1 MAASLTAQAVLSSI
15 QKWKAAD
22 EPKLIT
28 ELPRNS
34 QMKKEL
40 NAAYKVYKK
49 EFNDDKKRIKSIV
62 ENIFKSDDLK
72 LNQKWNYQTG
82 GYDGAGGSWNG
93 TWPKTGKLG
102 PRFIEFKGKFEDVK
116 KIVESY
122 EGDKSNDYTVDILSK
137 SNKRGESGLASV
149 EIRVKGDLDINELGE
164 EVPTKEYPIRFTSV
178 GKGIFVGDPS
188 SATEQGVSSTILT
201 DVQEMGSAWIFKNAY
216 ARNQAF
222 DSVNSIKTNQKVY
235 DELDNIWK
243 TVSGN
248 PNFTI
253 KGKDG
258 DKWLLSFVGQ
268 NRKLLQKIQHGNWSV
283 FTMGTPNFQYKNG
296 LSDWYYKQNKF
307 EKNFMDWIGEKVKIF
322 DISNQNNW
330 NPADVWLIEDEEK
343 VRKEIEFALKNPV
356 KSGDLKE
363 GAIKANLAQMNAI
376 FRDLFTNR
384 KIVGISL
391 KKVESAMATWKVVN
405 VSQKF
410 FKNMELTEFP
420 VKRIEC
426 KLGLKSPHL
435 ETQDTNII
443 LGSSKASEKFVIQIK
458 GNSTSSFDNL
468 KYEPKDL
475 KNPGARMGKATAGYV
490 DELTTSQVPG
500 AGNWKRDHQKFPR
513 GNVGDTS
520 HGTPLFDQAA
530 QDEYKKII
538 SEIYTRGVA
547 HGITMNMGDVPS
559 VITPKGQQQ
568 AIDNLISEFNAK
580 PHIANNKLMQMKWL
594 WYVLGIKNTKDLTQ
608 FFTDMIFLAEKAG
621 SQYGPYGKLY

>member
-1 MAASLTAQAVLSSI
+1 MASSLTARAVLTSI
-15 QKWKAAD
+15 QSWKAVD
-22 EPKLIT
+22 EPKI
-28 ELPRNS
+28 PS
-34 QMKKEL
+34 AMSKSSKKEL
-40 NAAYKVYKK
+40 KDAYNLYKK
-49 EFNDDKKRIKSIV
+49 EFNADKKRIKNIV
-62 ENIFKSDDLK
+62 KDIFESGDLK
-72 LNQKWNYQTG
+72 LNQKWNYWPSPTG
-82 GYDGAGGSWNG
+82 GGGWN
-93 TWPKTGKLG
+93 TIWPNTRGKDPVYIQLLG
-102 PRFIEFKGKFEDVK
+102 EFDDVK

-122 EGDKSNDYTVDILSK
+122 EGDRSNDYSVDILSK
-137 SNKRGESGLASV
+137 DIPRGKKGKAII
-149 EIRVKGDLDINELGE
+149 EIRVKGDLNINELGDK
-164 EVPTKEYPIRFTSV
+164 VPTKEYPIRFTSV
-178 GKGIFVGDPS
+178 GEGTFVGDPS
-188 SATEQGVSSTILT
+188 SATEQNVSSTILT

-216 ARNQAF
+216 ARTKAF
-222 DSVNSIKTNQKVY
+222 DSVNSIKNDKIVY

-248 PNFTI
+248 SNFTI

-268 NRKLLQKIQHGNWSV
+268 NRKLLQKIKGKWSV
-283 FTMGTPNFQYKNG
+283 LTMGTPNFQYKNG
-296 LSDWYYKQNKF
+296 LSDWYYVQNKF
-307 EKNFMDWIGEKVKIF
+307 GKNFMDWIGEKVKIF

-363 GAIKANLAQMNAI
+363 GAVKANLAQMNAI
-376 FRDLFTNR
+376 FRRLFTER

-391 KKVESAMATWKVVN
+391 KKVESKMATWKVVN

-420 VKRIEC
+420 VYKIEC
-426 KLGLKSPHL
+426 KLGLKSPRDPHL

-443 LGSSKASEKFVIQIK
+443 LRTSKVPEKFVIQIK

-500 AGNWKRDHQKFPR
+500 AESWKRDHQKFPR

-520 HGTPLFDQAA
+520 NGTPLFDQAA

-538 SEIYTRGVA
+538 SEIYTRGRA
-547 HGITMNMGDVPS
+547 HGITMNMGDIPS
-559 VITPKGQQQ
+559 VTTPKGQQQ

-594 WYVLGIKNTKDLTQ
+594 WYVLGIKDTEKLTQ

>member
-1 MAASLTAQAVLSSI
+1 MASSLTSKNVLSSI
-15 QKWKAAD
+15 QKWKVAD
-22 EPKLIT
+22 EPKI
-28 ELPRNS
+28 PS
-34 QMKKEL
+34 AMSKSSKKEL
-40 NAAYKVYKK
+40 KDAYKVYKK
-49 EFNDDKKRIKSIV
+49 EFNDDKKRIKNIV
-62 ENIFKSDDLK
+62 ENIFTSGDLK
-72 LNQKWNYQTG
+72 LNQKWNYQYGGDSATG
-82 GYDGAGGSWNG
+82 GAWNG
-93 TWPKTGKLG
+93 IWPKTGKLG

-149 EIRVKGDLDINELGE
+149 EIRVKGDLDIDELGE
-164 EVPTKEYPIRFTSV
+164 EVSTKEYPIRFTSV
-178 GKGIFVGDPS
+178 GEGIFVGDAS

-216 ARNQAF
+216 ARTKAF
-222 DSVNSIKTNQKVY
+222 DKVSDIKNDKKVY
-235 DELDNIWK
+235 DELDNIWR

-268 NRKLLQKIQHGNWSV
+268 NRKLLQKIQEGHWSV
-283 FTMGTPNFQYKNG
+283 LTMGTPNFQYKNG

-307 EKNFMDWIGEKVKIF
+307 EKNFMDWIGDEIKIF
-322 DISNQNNW
+322 NISNQNNW
-330 NPADVWLIEDEEK
+330 NPADVWLIKDEAE

-356 KSGDLKE
+356 QGGNLKE

-391 KKVESAMATWKVVN
+391 KKVESKMATWKVVN

-443 LGSSKASEKFVIQIK
+443 LSSEKMPEKFVIQIK

-500 AGNWKRDHQKFPR
+500 AKSWKRDHQKFPR

-520 HGTPLFDQAA
+520 NGTPLFDQAA

-538 SEIYTRGVA
+538 SEIYTRGKR
-547 HGITMNMGDVPS
+547 HNIKMNMGDIPS
-559 VITPKGQQQ
+559 VTTPKGQQQ

-594 WYVLGIKNTKDLTQ
+594 WYVLGISDTEKLTQ